1 MVIFNEIRF
10 IWFIRK
16 NKPYTTD
23 KKLIKITVNNKPIF
37 HILRHNKNFEL

>member
-1 MVIFNEIRF
+1 MVKFNKLRF
-10 IWFIRK
+10 IWYIFK

-37 HILRHNKNFEL
+37 HILRYNKNFET